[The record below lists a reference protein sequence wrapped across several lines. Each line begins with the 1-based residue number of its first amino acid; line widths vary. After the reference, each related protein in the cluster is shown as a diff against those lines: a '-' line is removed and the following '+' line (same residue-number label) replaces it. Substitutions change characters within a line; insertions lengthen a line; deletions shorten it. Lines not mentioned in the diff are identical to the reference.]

1 MFNNLL
7 KWIFYIFH
15 YDKLKATCGE
25 GAETT
30 KKIILHTFQNCK
42 WESHDSSGI
51 CNLCCC
57 GFYGAL
63 IYLIKYNNVWVGLG
77 SEGKETGEKVAF
89 LNINANRFFISA
101 IYSNTFQ
108 LNNFSLLS
116 NIAVAATIVEKL
128 FD

>member
-1 MFNNLL
+1 M
-7 KWIFYIFH
+7 I
-15 YDKLKATCGE
+15 KLKAKRCGE
-25 GAETT
+25 GEGEE
-30 KKIILHTFQNCK
+30 KNLHTFQNCK

-63 IYLIKYNNVWVGLG
+63 IYLIKYNNVWVGER
-77 SEGKETGEKVAF
+77 EGEGNKKLYQRKVAF

-116 NIAVAATIVEKL
+116 NIAVAATIAEKL